1 MFGRREGVWPKWK
14 VLLVVQLS
22 NEAMKSAEEL
32 TLALR
37 ELSQITEG
45 PDSWWPELEPKT
57 RRSEK
62 SSGGRTFPLIDFH
75 RNESKSG

>member
-22 NEAMKSAEEL
+22 NEAMKSTEEL

-37 ELSQITEG
+37 ELSQITEKS
-45 PDSWWPELEPKT
+45 DS
-57 RRSEK
+57 
-62 SSGGRTFPLIDFH
+62 
-75 RNESKSG
+75 